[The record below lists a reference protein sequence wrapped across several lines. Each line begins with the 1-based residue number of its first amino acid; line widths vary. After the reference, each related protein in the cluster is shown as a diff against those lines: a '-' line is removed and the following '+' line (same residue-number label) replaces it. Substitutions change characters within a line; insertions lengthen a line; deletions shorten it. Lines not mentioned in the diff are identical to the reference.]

1 MKHRVEF
8 AGIAAALLMASTTAN
23 AIVTD
28 WGYSV
33 TSLFTYASY
42 DGSGGTAPGAGTGT
56 LKWGTPETF
65 FGNKSSL
72 VVGNSPAK
80 GSVNTYVGGGLPPH
94 SAPYLGLS
102 TSLTHNNNPITGT
115 SLLSAILTNYVTLDP
130 ISPDNSALPVQLFP
144 FNIAFTETP
153 NSGTCAVTGS
163 PTKCND
169 IFVLTGGLL
178 NSSFSYDAGDGDGL
192 RQYFVNIFPTT
203 GGVLSVLETTACLA
217 ARQAANCIGFS
228 TPEGKSTK
236 LAFGFTIST
245 QPLQQVPEP
254 GILALFGLG
263 LLGAFVARRRLH

>member
-1 MKHRVEF
+1 MPPPGRISGVNFPVCGAAEPSLIQVPL
-8 AGIAAALLMASTTAN
+8 AGLKA
-23 AIVTD
+23 V
-28 WGYSV
+28 
-33 TSLFTYASY
+33 SY
-42 DGSGGTAPGAGTGT
+42 
-56 LKWGTPETF
+56 
-65 FGNKSSL
+65 
-72 VVGNSPAK
+72 
-80 GSVNTYVGGGLPPH
+80 
-94 SAPYLGLS
+94 
-102 TSLTHNNNPITGT
+102 TH
-115 SLLSAILTNYVTLDP
+115 LDVYKRQ
-130 ISPDNSALPVQLFP
+130 VQLFP

-163 PTKCND
+163 PKKCND

-217 ARQAANCIGFS
+217 AGQAANCIGFS